1 MYFAIIGDIKNSRKI
16 NDRYQVQEQ
25 LGQVLREI
33 NEEFDS
39 DIAAKFL
46 VTLGD
51 EFQGLLKSARPIVR
65 IVEKIMLRMYP
76 VKIRFGIG
84 FGDISTKINR
94 EMAIGADGTAYH
106 HARKMV
112 NEIKRLEKGRMSDN
126 TSVMVGAEGKRSVI
140 DLINN
145 TFRLVSF
152 VQEKWTT
159 KQVRLILETIIC
171 ENNQR
176 EVAGRL
182 GVVQSTVQRGLKS
195 SGYYT
200 YFHTK
205 KTLEEVFAREWG

>member
-25 LGQVLREI
+25 LEQVLKEI
-33 NEEFDS
+33 NEEFDN

-51 EFQGLLKSARPIVR
+51 EFQGLLKSAGPVVR
-65 IVEKIMLRMYP
+65 IIEKMMLRMHP
-76 VKIRFGIG
+76 VKIRFGVG
-84 FGDISTKINR
+84 FGDISTKINP

-106 HARKMV
+106 HARKMI
-112 NEIKRLEKGRMSDN
+112 NEIKKMEKSRMSDH
-126 TSVMVGAEGKRSVI
+126 TSAMLSAEGDKSIVE
-140 DLINN
+140 LINN
-145 TFRLVSF
+145 TFYLWSF
-152 VQEKWTT
+152 IQDKWTT

-182 GVVQSTVQRGLKS
+182 GIVQSTVQRGLKS

-200 YFHTK
+200 YFHTRK
-205 KTLEEVFAREWG
+205 ALEDVFVRVWG